1 MRQLPFGSVLPDLAG
16 ARSSHVTM
24 CVLLVATLVAVAP
37 GCASTMKR
45 RELESVARDW
55 SYTIRASQV
64 MPVFPPSADVQPGD
78 LFVVQMPVDQ
88 QEDVYDDLG
97 FLPLGN
103 LLARIAPTGYANFY
117 ADSFRLGATPEPL
130 PESFSRNDGK
140 GWKTAPMAAFP
151 SYSFSVGR
159 DTRDAVALPVSAV
172 PIGMTLLDSGSADG
186 SITISDVRT
195 YGVDTASL
203 FADVTRWALEPRNRE
218 LLKHYGP
225 SGSQTR
231 GHFGKKTQYN
241 HLRIV
246 SRVYVSR
253 RVIVSLRDTGARS
266 GRIGTGLPDGLDL
279 FGAASSKDADATKQ
293 YERALAAVNAALE
306 AALVSESLA
315 PGGTLEVLAASS
327 RSITLDETLLEP
339 LVIAWLGF
347 DMKIFENGELGPP
360 VPTQAILTGHADAPD
375 LIFQPGDP
383 TVMCINRWL
392 SVSDRD
398 KRQLRSKTLVR
409 WWVDKELPD
418 PDQALTRIATNH
430 YEVARKIFIAEA
442 PIDCSEWTTP

>member
-1 MRQLPFGSVLPDLAG
+1 MRQLPFDSVVPGLAG
-16 ARSSHVTM
+16 ARASRASLCGFLVTA
-24 CVLLVATLVAVAP
+24 LVTVAP
-37 GCASTMKR
+37 GCASTR
-45 RELESVARDW
+45 QQRDLEAVARDW

-64 MPVFPPSADVQPGD
+64 MPVYPPSEDVQPGD
-78 LFVVQMPVDQ
+78 LFVVQMPLDQ
-88 QEDVYDDLG
+88 QEEVYDELG

-117 ADSFRLGATPEPL
+117 ADSFRIGADPEPL
-130 PESFSRNDGK
+130 PEAFGRSDGK
-140 GWKTAPMAAFP
+140 GWSRAPMAAFP
-151 SYSFSVGR
+151 SYAFSVGS
-159 DTRDAVALPVSAV
+159 DTRDAVAIPVSAV
-172 PIGMTLLDSGSADG
+172 PVGMTLLDSGSADG

-225 SGSQTR
+225 GGSKKSGLFAT
-231 GHFGKKTQYN
+231 KTQYN

-246 SRVYVSR
+246 SRVYVTR

-266 GRIGTGLPDGLDL
+266 GRIDTGLPDGPGLS
-279 FGAASSKDADATKQ
+279 GASSNQDADARKR
-293 YERALAAVNAALE
+293 YEQALAAVNSALD
-306 AALVSESLA
+306 AALVREKLA
-315 PGGTLEVLAASS
+315 PGGTVEVLASSS
-327 RSITLDETLLEP
+327 RSVAMDETLLKP
-339 LVIAWLGF
+339 LVIAYLGF

-398 KRQLRSKTLVR
+398 ERQSRSKKLVE
-409 WWVDKELPD
+409 WWADKDLPD
-418 PDQALTRIATNH
+418 PDQAPTRIATNH

-442 PIDCSEWTTP
+442 PIDCSAWTTP